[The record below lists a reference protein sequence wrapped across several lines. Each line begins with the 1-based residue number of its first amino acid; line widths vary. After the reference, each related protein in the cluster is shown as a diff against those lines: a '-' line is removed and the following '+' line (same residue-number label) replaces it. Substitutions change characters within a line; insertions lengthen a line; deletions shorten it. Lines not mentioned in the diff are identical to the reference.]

1 MSVRTQSAIVG
12 ACVFGTSDG
21 FTIRG
26 LGCLAAETPELRREL
41 DMQSYKVEREEA
53 FWFCLPVWV
62 DKVEARLIGK
72 TNYAVDLSH
81 RHGNAGAAV
90 VAPVGSFAKAGFS
103 GAMRYAEDLH
113 ERFLRTCLDARSQVL
128 SFQRAAE
135 ALRPLA
141 FLQPSSPR
149 LSFVGK
155 RPQRLKLPHSWP
167 AYVSMP
173 ELFRLAMS
181 AEALQPAD
189 SDGFVLRE
197 VDSAQADIRVEEAL
211 LASWYDALYGSDQR
225 ERLERERDEARNAWR
240 SEQIRRT
247 ELERTVATNETRLQG
262 ALQTVDSLKAT
273 ERDLQK
279 QIKETTEAGAVQ
291 LRRAQTT
298 IDSLKDTQ
306 ARFEEDKQEYLS
318 RIKGWERAHKSEEQT
333 RLKLQDELRSWHEAH
348 DALAVSDPST
358 AARFSDLVRG
368 KKRPTPPDPGWRRI
382 ATMLAGIG
390 LLFVGV
396 MLGHRLANDWSSTAK
411 RIDPPPKIAA
421 SGSCKLG
428 RGVRDRQ
435 VALGDACGR
444 FGSDPK
450 SCIEHQGLLEN
461 IRKKLLNCNAARQC
475 PNDYGT
481 LQNADTSMLEYA
493 VDRMLGCLGNAGLLG
508 D

>member
-21 FTIRG
+21 FTVRG

-72 TNYAVDLSH
+72 TNYAMDLSH

-90 VAPVGSFAKAGFS
+90 VTPVSSFAKAGFS

-135 ALRPLA
+135 ALRPLV
-141 FLQPSSPR
+141 FLQPSSAR

-181 AEALQPAD
+181 AEALKPAD
-189 SDGFVLRE
+189 INGFVLRE
-197 VDSAQADIRVEEAL
+197 VDSAQADIRIEEAL
-211 LASWYDALYGSDQR
+211 LASWYDALYGSDQS
-225 ERLERERDEARNAWR
+225 ERLERERDEARSAWR

-247 ELERTVATNETRLQG
+247 DLERTVAANETRLQG
-262 ALQTVDSLKAT
+262 ALQTVDSLKAS

-279 QIKETTEAGAVQ
+279 QMEASAAQLHGAKATINSMKG
-291 LRRAQTT
+291 AQT
-298 IDSLKDTQ
+298 
-306 ARFEEDKQEYLS
+306 RFEAEYRS
-318 RIKGWERAHKSEEQT
+318 RIDDWERAYNKEKSRALQ
-333 RLKLQDELRSWHEAH
+333 LKEELRKIRREEPRPPWPWRVILMAFGFGLVLGIP
-348 DALAVSDPST
+348 ATIYVTKGIPS
-358 AARFSDLVRG
+358 
-368 KKRPTPPDPGWRRI
+368 
-382 ATMLAGIG
+382 
-390 LLFVGV
+390 
-396 MLGHRLANDWSSTAK
+396 SSTEISTPQ
-411 RIDPPPKIAA
+411 RLPCGLGRDLRDRLLDLEVGC
-421 SGSCKLG
+421 SGSSGYDDKYCNEHE
-428 RGVRDRQ
+428 RQ
-435 VALGDACGR
+435 
-444 FGSDPK
+444 
-450 SCIEHQGLLEN
+450 LEST
-461 IRKKLLNCNAARQC
+461 RKKLLNCNAPRRCLEQQAALKSAKDPKDRSARMFAI
-475 PNDYGT
+475 Y
-481 LQNADTSMLEYA
+481 
-493 VDRMLGCLGNAGLLG
+493 GLL
-508 D
+508 DCLRID